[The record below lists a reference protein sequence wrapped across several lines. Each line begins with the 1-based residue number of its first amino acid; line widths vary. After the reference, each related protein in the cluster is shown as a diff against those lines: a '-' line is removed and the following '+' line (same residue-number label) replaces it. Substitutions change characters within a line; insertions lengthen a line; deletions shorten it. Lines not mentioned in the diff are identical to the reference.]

1 MVEVSV
7 GVSEVFN
14 CVKHVFFEL
23 GVLRAVENEL
33 VDVELGV
40 LDLVEVL
47 IVT

>member
-1 MVEVSV
+1 MIEVSV

-14 CVKHVFFEL
+14 CVKHALFEL
-23 GVLRAVENEL
+23 GVLRAVEDEL

-47 IVT
+47 VVS